1 MGDRKCMVEEPLFI
15 VTFQLPIR
23 QPAEANEDQ
32 YDNVL
37 FCYFVLSTV
46 LSGLG
51 RCRMVAELSQ
61 DLPQALLLL
70 VQNIS
75 L

>member
-1 MGDRKCMVEEPLFI
+1 MEEALFI

-23 QPAEANEDQ
+23 QSLEANEDQ
-32 YDNVL
+32 YDNLL

-61 DLPQALLLL
+61 VLPQALLLL
-70 VQNIS
+70 VENIS